1 MKQLIKDLANWAAH
15 NGAFVLTFLGM
26 TGIMALAIFKDAD
39 STQVGVLLGLYLGQ
53 TAGRAISAH
62 LASSRDPNADT
73 QSVIRDVEGT
83 SPIDRDAPQQ

>member
-1 MKQLIKDLANWAAH
+1 MNWSAH

-26 TGIMALAIFKDAD
+26 AGIMGLAVFKDAD
-39 STQVGVLLGLYLGQ
+39 ASQLGVLLGLYLGQ

-62 LASSRDPNADT
+62 IAGAKGGSDI

-83 SPIDRDAPQQ
+83 SPLGQPPPVNKA